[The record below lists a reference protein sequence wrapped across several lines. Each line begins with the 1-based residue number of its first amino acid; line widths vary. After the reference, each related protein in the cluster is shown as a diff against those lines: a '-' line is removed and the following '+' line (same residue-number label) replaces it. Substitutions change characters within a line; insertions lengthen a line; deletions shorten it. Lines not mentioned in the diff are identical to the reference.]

1 MSRLEAILQALKN
14 WGKKNDDQT
23 AADAEAGSDALNS
36 LLPERVS
43 GRGAVVTQR
52 EKFSK
57 IDKMLEEANR

>member
-1 MSRLEAILQALKN
+1 MTRFEAILKALKN
-14 WGKKNDDQT
+14 FGKKNDDET

-52 EKFSK
+52 EKLK
-57 IDKMLEEANR
+57 RLDDMLEEANQ